1 MRALL
6 RGPVV
11 RPLRVFVPAL
21 LLCAAACG
29 GPAREDSG
37 GGSPA
42 GFPVTVGNCGVET
55 VYERPPERAVTL
67 NQHVTEIMLALGL
80 EESMAGTG
88 YLDDEIPPAYR
99 EAYDGIEVIADEY
112 PSYEALLAA
121 EPDFVYGG
129 FASTFE
135 EGRSRDALAGAGID
149 SYLSLEACAEPPVTV
164 DLMDREIRT
173 VAEVFGVPRRA
184 EKLLGEL
191 HRTLDAVRGAVA
203 GAEPA
208 QVFVY
213 DSGDRTAFTAGGGG
227 IGNEIMKLAG
237 GANVFAGLGKPFGD
251 VSFEQVAARAPDV
264 VLIYDYGEQ
273 SVADKK
279 RFLLG
284 HPALKDVPAIR
295 NERFA
300 VLPLSSTVLGV
311 RVPEAVDSLARQL
324 HPDRFR

>member
-6 RGPVV
+6 RGPM
-11 RPLRVFVPAL
+11 RSLRLFVPVSL
-21 LLCAAACG
+21 LFAAACG
-29 GPAREDSG
+29 GPAREDGG

-55 VYERPPERAVTL
+55 TYERPPERAVTL

-80 EESMAGTG
+80 EKSMVGTG

-112 PSYEALLAA
+112 PSYETLLAA

-149 SYLSLEACAEPPVTV
+149 SYLSLEECADPPVTV

-173 VAEVFGVPRRA
+173 VAEVFGVPQRA

-191 HRTLDAVRGAVA
+191 HGTLDGVRDAVA
-203 GAEPA
+203 GAGAAE
-208 QVFVY
+208 VFVY
-213 DSGDRTAFTAGGGG
+213 DSGDKTAFTAGGGG
-227 IGNEIMKLAG
+227 IGNEIIELAG
-237 GANVFAGLGKPFGD
+237 GANVFAGLGKTFGD
-251 VSFEQVAARAPDV
+251 VSFEQVAARAPEAV
-264 VLIYDYGEQ
+264 VIYDYGDQ

-279 RFLLG
+279 RFLLS
-284 HPALKDVPAIR
+284 HPALQDVPAIR
-295 NERFA
+295 DERFA

-324 HPDRFR
+324 HPERFR